1 MERKTTSRSRTKS
14 EAPITARVVLMT
26 VPDVEVADTL
36 VTTLV
41 EERLAACG
49 NIVPGL
55 QSIFRW
61 QGALARESEALVVLK
76 TVESAVPVLL
86 DRASELHPY
95 EVPEILVV
103 PVEAGHGRYLDWVT
117 KSVDQG

>member
-1 MERKTTSRSRTKS
+1 MKN
-14 EAPITARVVLMT
+14 EAPVAARVVLIT
-26 VPDVEVADTL
+26 APDVEVADRL

-55 QSIFRW
+55 LSIFRW
-61 QGALARESEALVVLK
+61 QGGVERESETLVVLK

-86 DRASELHPY
+86 RRASELHPY

-103 PVEAGHGRYLDWVT
+103 PVETGHGPYLDWIAT
-117 KSVDQG
+117 SVD

>member
-1 MERKTTSRSRTKS
+1 MTND
-14 EAPITARVVLMT
+14 APAVRVVLVT
-26 VPDVEVADTL
+26 TPDVEVADGL

-55 QSIFRW
+55 RSIFRW
-61 QGALARESEALVVLK
+61 QGAVERERETLIVLK
-76 TVESAVPVLL
+76 TVESAVPALIR
-86 DRASELHPY
+86 RASELHPY

-103 PVEAGHGRYLDWVT
+103 PVETGHGPYLDWVVN
-117 KSVDQG
+117 SVDQG

>member
-1 MERKTTSRSRTKS
+1 
-14 EAPITARVVLMT
+14 V
-26 VPDVEVADTL
+26 DVAEHL

-41 EERLAACG
+41 EERLVACG

-55 QSIFRW
+55 VSVFRW
-61 QGALARESEALVVLK
+61 QGAVERETETLVVLK

-86 DRASELHPY
+86 RRANELHPY

-103 PVEAGHGRYLDWVT
+103 PVEAGHGPYLDWVVE
-117 KSVDQG
+117 SVDPR

>member
-1 MERKTTSRSRTKS
+1 MKS
-14 EAPITARVVLMT
+14 DAQVAARVVLIT
-26 VPDVEVADTL
+26 APDVEVAERL
-36 VTTLV
+36 VATLV

-55 QSIFRW
+55 LSIFRW
-61 QGALARESEALVVLK
+61 QGAVEQERETLVVLK

-86 DRASELHPY
+86 RRADELHPY

-103 PVEAGHGRYLDWVT
+103 PVETGHGPYLDWIA
-117 KSVDQG
+117 KSID